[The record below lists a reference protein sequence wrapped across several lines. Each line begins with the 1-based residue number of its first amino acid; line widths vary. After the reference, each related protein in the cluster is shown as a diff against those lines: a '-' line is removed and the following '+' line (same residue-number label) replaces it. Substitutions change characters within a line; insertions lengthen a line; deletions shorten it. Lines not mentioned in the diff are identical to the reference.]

1 MMIGSDLQFEE
12 GLSFGD
18 QPFRHS
24 PYFQLTFRDAQ
35 QHKAASLVRE
45 VLRCA
50 ITVLVL
56 AGALTGQSAGD
67 SHARAEALHRDA
79 ISSFRSGN
87 LSGAI
92 LSLRKA
98 VEIDPANPEAWNDL
112 GVLERKHDETSRA
125 AASFGRAVTLKPD
138 FVNAIYNLAL
148 AQEALNQL
156 PLALG
161 QSERL
166 VQLSPRF
173 AKGHFLRGRLLWERQ
188 QADRAEK
195 ELRETLALEPS
206 LVEARTLLGT
216 VLRSQ
221 GHISEAIEQLRQ
233 SLGENPKSPDAFFQL
248 GLALFASGDPNGARD
263 AFEQALRIHPEFVE
277 ARVNLAQIF
286 ESEGKLSE
294 ALDQYRQV
302 LASAP
307 HNEQAQI
314 RLVRALAGQD
324 PAKARELAVSALLDH
339 KRSAALHFEMGKL
352 RAKAGDLAGAR
363 RHFATAIEIQPD
375 ISAYHLELSRVLH
388 DLNLP
393 REQRS
398 ELEIAVRLDPNSAG
412 AHYAL
417 AALLK
422 NEGRIDASNTE
433 YARVRDL
440 RQSEVTRDL
449 ALGYMRTGVRLGK
462 AGDYGSAVIH
472 LRKAVE
478 TNPQLT
484 EAWFDLAG
492 ALMQKGDVD
501 EAIQTFPKAL
511 RLEPRWPE
519 AHYQFALALLRA
531 NRRREAVAELRM
543 ALRQDPKHREALRTL
558 ANLGES
564 Q

>member
-1 MMIGSDLQFEE
+1 M
-12 GLSFGD
+12 
-18 QPFRHS
+18 
-24 PYFQLTFRDAQ
+24 A
-35 QHKAASLVRE
+35 
-45 VLRCA
+45 
-50 ITVLVL
+50 
-56 AGALTGQSAGD
+56 GQSAGD
-67 SHARAEALHRDA
+67 SRARAEALHRDA
-79 ISSFRSGN
+79 IHSFRSGN
-87 LSGAI
+87 LNHAI
-92 LSLRKA
+92 LRLRQA

-125 AASFGRAVTLKPD
+125 AASFGRAVALKPD

-148 AQEALNQL
+148 AQEALHQL

-166 VQLSPRF
+166 IQLSPRF
-173 AKGHFLRGRLLWERQ
+173 ARGHFLRGRLLWEQQ
-188 QADRAEK
+188 QADGAEK
-195 ELRETLALEPS
+195 ELREALALEPA
-206 LVEARTLLGT
+206 LAEARTLLGT
-216 VLRSQ
+216 VLRSR
-221 GHISEAIEQLRQ
+221 GHVSESIEQLRQ
-233 SLGENPKSPDAFFQL
+233 SLGENPQSPDALFEL
-248 GLALFASGDPNGARD
+248 GLALFASGDANAARD
-263 AFEQALRIHPEFVE
+263 AFEQALRIQPDFAE

-286 ESEGKLSE
+286 ESEGKLSQ
-294 ALDQYRQV
+294 ALDQYRLG

-324 PAKARELAVSALLDH
+324 PGKARELAASALLDH
-339 KRSAALHFEMGKL
+339 QRSAALHFEMGKL
-352 RAKAGDLAGAR
+352 QAKAGDFAGAR
-363 RHFATAIEIQPD
+363 RHLQTAIEIQPG
-375 ISAYHLELSRVLH
+375 ISDYHLELSRVLH

-398 ELEIAVRLDPNSAG
+398 ELEIAVRLDPKSAG

-417 AALLK
+417 ATLLK
-422 NEGRIDASNTE
+422 NEGRIDASKAE

-462 AGDYGSAVIH
+462 AGDYSSAVIH

-478 TNPQLT
+478 ANPQLT

-501 EAIQTFPKAL
+501 EAIQTFPQAL
-511 RLEPRWPE
+511 RLEPGWPE

-531 NRRREAVAELRM
+531 NRRPEAIAELRI
-543 ALRQDPKHREALRTL
+543 ALRQDPKHPEALRTL
-558 ANLGES
+558 TNLGES
-564 Q
+564 R